1 MSNCN
6 GIVTDPGTPLFF
18 PLPLCI
24 LPYMKNTTENT
35 KVTQTTNVDPN
46 HGPTAEAGLTI
57 REYWKMR
64 DEEYFERQAYLDYIN
79 DR

>member
-1 MSNCN
+1 
-6 GIVTDPGTPLFF
+6 
-18 PLPLCI
+18 
-24 LPYMKNTTENT
+24 MKNTTENT
-35 KVTQTTNVDPN
+35 KVTTTTNVDPN